1 VIRDDILPDQQRDV
15 VAVGLIYVI
24 FCLLEPRAPQIELMY
39 TFAVATVFL
48 GGEVPYPVH
57 KTRASK

>member
-1 VIRDDILPDQQRDV
+1 MPDQQRDV

-39 TFAVATVFL
+39 TFAAAPVFL
-48 GGEVPYPVH
+48 GKRFPTQFIRLELQN
-57 KTRASK
+57 RQNN